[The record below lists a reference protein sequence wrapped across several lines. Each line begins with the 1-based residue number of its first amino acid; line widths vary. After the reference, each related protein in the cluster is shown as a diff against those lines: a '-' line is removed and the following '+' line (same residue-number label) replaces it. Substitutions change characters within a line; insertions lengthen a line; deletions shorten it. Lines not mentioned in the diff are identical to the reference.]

1 MRWSDTAYLI
11 SIISTKENTS
21 LIKVFSENQGCYT
34 GLLFGSSSKK
44 KKPDL
49 QLGNKIK
56 VHYNSKNEDRMG
68 YFYFELLQQMLPFRW
83 RKLFH
88 ILS

>member
-21 LIKVFSENQGCYT
+21 LIKVFQSITVVILVYYLAVLQ
-34 GLLFGSSSKK
+34 K

-56 VHYNSKNEDRMG
+56 VHYNSKSEDRMG
-68 YFYFELLQQMLPFRW
+68 YFSLN
-83 RKLFH
+83 
-88 ILS
+88 